1 MGMEDFGVI
10 LRPDQA
16 VSVSSVEC
24 QLVSD
29 GFVVNSFVSASF
41 PNQAAYVLSDCAKN
55 IEALLK
61 RNAVDETLMDYL
73 SIRYAI
79 CQPDTATQT
88 FLDVVT
94 HLACKFPLQI
104 EGTSS
109 GEEFSRKNLNEFRE
123 FVVEKVVKAKS
134 RWSNLFE
141 GDREEV
147 VLSVADTWKYFR
159 TKHPGVF
166 TK

>member
-10 LRPDQA
+10 LRPNQA
-16 VSVSSVEC
+16 VSALSIEC
-24 QLVSD
+24 QLVSN
-29 GFVVNSFVSASF
+29 GFVVNNFVSMSF
-41 PNQAAYVLSDCAKN
+41 PNQATYVLSDSAKN

-61 RNAVDETLMDYL
+61 RNAADETLADYL

-79 CQPDTATQT
+79 CQPDTATQA
-88 FLDVVT
+88 FLDVVSQ
-94 HLACKFPLQI
+94 LVCKYPLQI

-109 GEEFSRKNLNEFRE
+109 GKEFSRGNLNEFRD
-123 FVVEKVVKAKS
+123 FVAEKIVGSKS
-134 RWSNLFE
+134 RWSSLFE
-141 GDREEV
+141 GDCEEV